1 MSSDSGQKFIK
12 RNRPPRVQISY
23 EDPTNAEKLIELP
36 FVMGVMSDLSG
47 NASKVEKPAMADR
60 KFSDVDMD
68 NLDAYMASIKP
79 AVAMRVKNRLGDDP
93 EKESIGL
100 ELTFNKMADFEPA
113 AIVRQVPAL
122 KALLDAREQLSNLQ
136 RYMDGKVAAE
146 DKLRELLTNPELLK
160 AMSERRQEAIAQNK
174 DQEDASQEDDASKG

>member
-23 EDPTNAEKLIELP
+23 EDPYDAQKKVELP

-47 NASKVEKPAMADR
+47 NASQVDKPSVAER

-68 NLDAYMASIKP
+68 NIEAYMKSVAP
-79 AVAMRVKNRLGDDP
+79 AAQFRVEDKLSGEADQKMGIN
-93 EKESIGL
+93 
-100 ELTFNKMADFEPA
+100 LTFNSMDDFSPA
-113 AIVRQVPAL
+113 GVARQVPAL
-122 KALLDAREQLSNLQ
+122 NALLEARAQLANLQ

-146 DKLRELLTNPELLK
+146 EQLKKLLNDPKLMAALEQRKAETKASDEPASDEDK
-160 AMSERRQEAIAQNK
+160 Q
-174 DQEDASQEDDASKG
+174 

>member
-23 EDPTNAEKLIELP
+23 EDPYDAQKKVELP

-47 NASKVEKPAMADR
+47 NASQVEKPSVADR

-68 NLDAYMASIKP
+68 NVDAYMKSVAP
-79 AVAMRVKNRLGDDP
+79 AAQFRVDDKLSGEANQKLGVN
-93 EKESIGL
+93 
-100 ELTFNKMADFEPA
+100 LTFKSMEDFSPA
-113 AIVRQVPAL
+113 GVAKQVPAL
-122 KALLDAREQLSNLQ
+122 NALLEARAQLSNLQ

-146 DKLRELLTNPELLK
+146 DQLKKLLADPKLMAALS
-160 AMSERRQEAIAQNK
+160 ARQAEGKK
-174 DQEDASQEDDASKG
+174 DEPKDEDKE

>member
-23 EDPTNAEKLIELP
+23 EDPYDAQKKVELP

-47 NASKVEKPAMADR
+47 NASQVEKPPVADR

-68 NLDAYMASIKP
+68 NIEAYMKSVAP
-79 AVAMRVKNRLGDDP
+79 AAAFRVEDKLSGEDGQKLGVN
-93 EKESIGL
+93 
-100 ELTFNKMADFEPA
+100 LTFNSMDDFSPA
-113 AIVRQVPAL
+113 GVAKQVPAL
-122 KALLDAREQLSNLQ
+122 NALLEARSQLANLQ

-146 DKLRELLTNPELLK
+146 DQLKKLLSDPKLMAALQERK
-160 AMSERRQEAIAQNK
+160 SEGSAAEAPPA
-174 DQEDASQEDDASKG
+174 DEDKQ

>member
-23 EDPTNAEKLIELP
+23 EDPSNAEKLVVLP

-47 NASKVEKPAMADR
+47 NASQVEKPPMAER
-60 KFSDVDMD
+60 KFTDVDMD
-68 NLDAYMASIKP
+68 NLDAYMGSIKP
-79 AVAMRVKNRLGDDP
+79 AVSMRVKNKLGTDAAG
-93 EKESIGL
+93 ESIGV
-100 ELTFNKMADFEPA
+100 ELTFRKMADFEPA

-122 KALLDAREQLSNLQ
+122 KALLEAREQLSNLQ

-146 DKLRELLTNPELLK
+146 DKLRELLTNPERLR
-160 AMSERRQEAIAQNK
+160 AMAQRSAGSGAPVSSSA
-174 DQEDASQEDDASKG
+174 DASNDEGQA

>member
-23 EDPTNAEKLIELP
+23 EDPYDAQKKVELP

-47 NASKVEKPAMADR
+47 NASQVDKPSVADR

-68 NLDAYMASIKP
+68 NIEAYMKSVAP
-79 AVAMRVKNRLGDDP
+79 AAQFRVDDKLSG
-93 EKESIGL
+93 EDNQKMGIN
-100 ELTFNKMADFEPA
+100 LTFNSMDDFSPA
-113 AIVRQVPAL
+113 GVAKQVPAL
-122 KALLDAREQLSNLQ
+122 NALLEARAQLANLQ

-146 DKLRELLTNPELLK
+146 TQLKKLLNDPKLMAALEQRKAEGKAGEEPASDEDK
-160 AMSERRQEAIAQNK
+160 Q
-174 DQEDASQEDDASKG
+174 

>member
-23 EDPTNAEKLIELP
+23 EDPYDAQKKVELP

-47 NASKVEKPAMADR
+47 NASQVDKPTVADR

-68 NLDAYMASIKP
+68 NIEAYMKSVAP
-79 AVAMRVKNRLGDDP
+79 AAQFRVEDKLTG
-93 EKESIGL
+93 ESGQKMGVN
-100 ELTFNKMADFEPA
+100 LTFNSMDDFSPA
-113 AIVRQVPAL
+113 GVAKQIPAL
-122 KALLDAREQLSNLQ
+122 NALLEARAQLANLQ

-146 DKLRELLTNPELLK
+146 TQLKKLLSDPKLMAAVEQRKAEGKAGEPEPDEDK
-160 AMSERRQEAIAQNK
+160 Q
-174 DQEDASQEDDASKG
+174 